1 MDVSFWQELATL
13 DPDSVCRRSGATHS
27 AEGYRFRVL
36 GRACT
41 VDPGMHE
48 VRCRS
53 GGDGTED
60 GEKASGS
67 LELLIVHYLL
77 NARDM
82 PFSGTWLGLQEF
94 GGVNRFFVSH
104 EPNFERLM
112 PLFAEAPD
120 AVARAARSLGGGPL
134 DFGDLAVQF
143 LVLPRVPIAFVYW
156 EASEEFPASAS
167 VLLDRT
173 AEHHLPLDVMS
184 ATVQQAISTLVDVAS
199 FEKGR

>member
-1 MDVSFWQELATL
+1 MDVSFWEKLAGL
-13 DPDSVCRRSGATHS
+13 DPDSVCRRSNASYDAG
-27 AEGYRFRVL
+27 GYRFCVL
-36 GRACT
+36 GCPYT
-41 VDPGMHE
+41 VDPRRHE
-48 VRCRS
+48 VRCSS
-53 GGDGTED
+53 GDNAED
-60 GEKASGS
+60 GQAVSGA

-82 PFSGTWLGLQEF
+82 PLSGTWLGLQEF

-112 PLFAEAPD
+112 PLFAEASD
-120 AVARAARSLGGGPL
+120 AVVRAARSLGGGPL
-134 DFGDLAVQF
+134 DFGDLAVKLQ
-143 LVLPRVPIAFVYW
+143 VLPRVPIAFVYW
-156 EASEEFPASAS
+156 EASEEFTASAS
-167 VLLDRT
+167 VLLDST